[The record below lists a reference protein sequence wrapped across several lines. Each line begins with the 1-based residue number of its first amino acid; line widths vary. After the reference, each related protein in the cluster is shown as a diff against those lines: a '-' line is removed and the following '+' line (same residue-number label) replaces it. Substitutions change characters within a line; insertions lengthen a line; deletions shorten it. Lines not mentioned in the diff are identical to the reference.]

1 MNNYVLSCQKG
12 IQKTLYITMMASLS
26 HKVKISHRKTFFF
39 FSRGK
44 KKRKILDEDFTSESR
59 NYQKRKQ
66 DK

>member
-39 FSRGK
+39 FKGE

>member
-44 KKRKILDEDFTSESR
+44 KRKISDEDFTSESR

>member
-39 FSRGK
+39 SRGK
-44 KKRKILDEDFTSESR
+44 KKILDEDFTSESR